1 MKISREFKVG
11 LVAIIAIILLYWG
24 FNYLKGQNIF
34 DDKRTYFA
42 VYSRVDGLT
51 AARPVVING
60 FQVGQVQD
68 VYFHPDGSGRL
79 IVKFVMTSDFPI
91 AKNTIASI
99 QSTDL
104 LGEKSIEFILGNSTE
119 QAESGDTLVSNIKL
133 TLTEEVNMQVAP
145 LKSKAENLF
154 ASMDTALTLISG
166 FLNDETRDNFME
178 TFNSIR
184 RSFQQ
189 LENTVKN
196 VDYTVSETKSDITTT
211 SHNINEITS
220 NLRDDSEKLSNTI
233 NNLNKIS
240 DSLAQVR
247 FVETFTSLERAL
259 SATEEVMRKIDEG
272 EGSLG
277 LLVNDPDLYNN
288 LEDASR
294 QLDLLLLDFKYNPKR
309 YVNFSVFGKD
319 RAYDEEELLEMQ
331 REEQQGAEQKDEGSK
346 K

>member
-11 LVAIIAIILLYWG
+11 LVAIIAIALLYWG
-24 FNYLKGQNIF
+24 FNYLKGQDIF
-34 DDKRTYFA
+34 DDKRTFYA

-51 AARPVVING
+51 AARPIVING

-79 IVKFVMTSDFPI
+79 VVKFVMTSDFPI
-91 AKNTIASI
+91 AANTIASI

-104 LGEKSIEFILGNSTE
+104 LGEKSIEFTLGNSPE

-154 ASMDTALTLISG
+154 ASMDTALTLVSG
-166 FLNDETRDNFME
+166 FLNEENRDNFME

-196 VDYTVSETKSDITTT
+196 MDYTVDETKADIITTMN
-211 SHNINEITS
+211 NISEITT
-220 NLRDDSEKLSNTI
+220 NLRNNSEELNNTI
-233 NNLNKIS
+233 ANLNTIS

-247 FVETFTSLERAL
+247 FVETFASLERAL
-259 SATEEVMRKIDEG
+259 SATESVMRKIDEG
-272 EGSLG
+272 EGSMG

-294 QLDLLLLDFKYNPKR
+294 QLDLLLLDVKYNPKR

-319 RAYDEEELLEMQ
+319 RAYNEEELKEMERQ
-331 REEQQGAEQKDEGSK
+331 EQEEAQQAGDSDK
-346 K
+346 

>member
-11 LVAIIAIILLYWG
+11 LVAIISILLLYWG

-34 DDKRTYFA
+34 DDKRIFYA

-51 AARPVVING
+51 AARPIVING
-60 FQVGQVQD
+60 FQVGQVEQ

-79 IVKFVMTSDFPI
+79 IAKLQMTSDFPI
-91 AKNTIASI
+91 SSNTVASI

-104 LGEKSIEFILGNSTE
+104 LGEKSIEFVLGDSPE
-119 QAESGDTLVSNIKL
+119 MAQSGDTLVSNIKL
-133 TLTEEVNMQVAP
+133 TLTEEVNQQVAP

-189 LENTVKN
+189 LEHTVKN
-196 VDYTVSETKSDITTT
+196 LDYTVDESKTDIVT
-211 SHNINEITS
+211 SVHNIKELTAS
-220 NLRDDSEKLSNTI
+220 LSENSEELGNTI
-233 NNLNKIS
+233 QNLNTIS

-247 FVETFTSLERAL
+247 FVQTFQTLERAL
-259 SATEEVMRKIDEG
+259 ASTEEVMRKIDEG

-294 QLDLLLLDFKYNPKR
+294 QLDLLLLDVKYNPKR

-319 RAYDEEELLEMQ
+319 KAYDEEELLEMQ
-331 REEQQGAEQKDEGSK
+331 RQEQEGAEEGNN
-346 K
+346 

>member
-1 MKISREFKVG
+1 MKVSREFKVG
-11 LVAIIAIILLYWG
+11 LVAIIAILLLYWG

-34 DDKRTYFA
+34 EDKRVYYA

-51 AARPVVING
+51 AARPIMING
-60 FQVGQVQD
+60 FQVGQVEQ

-79 IVKFVMTSDFPI
+79 VVKLQMTSEFPI
-91 AKNTIASI
+91 AENTIASI

-104 LGEKSIEFILGNSTE
+104 LGEKSIEFILGDSP
-119 QAESGDTLVSNIKL
+119 QPAESGDTLVSNIKL
-133 TLTEEVNMQVAP
+133 TLTEEVNQQVAP
-145 LKSKAENLF
+145 LKSKAEHLF
-154 ASMDTALTLISG
+154 ASMDTALTLVSG
-166 FLNDETRDNFME
+166 FLNEDTRDNFME

-189 LENTVKN
+189 LENTVYN
-196 VDYTVSETKSDITTT
+196 LDYTVDETKTDIIM
-211 SHNINEITS
+211 SAQNITDLTNT
-220 NLRDDSEKLSNTI
+220 LSENSEQLGNTI
-233 NNLNKIS
+233 QNLNTIS

-247 FVETFTSLERAL
+247 FVETFASLERAL
-259 SATEEVMRKIDEG
+259 ASTEQVMEKVNKG

-277 LLVNDPDLYNN
+277 MLVNDPELYQN

-294 QLDLLLLDFKYNPKR
+294 QLDLLLLDVKYNPKR

-331 REEQQGAEQKDEGSK
+331 RQEEEAKEE
-346 K
+346 